1 MLPLVFLNMCF
12 SMEIARVF
20 EAIANAPASF
30 FPGLLD
36 DRGVIAVF
44 ARLCFESIVLN
55 ARFLEL
61 TYNSI
66 YAAPRSAS
74 ATPAVKAS
82 PPTKASPLAKTP
94 ATPKATKAP
103 PATPKARVVVTTP
116 GPSTHPCRKHIAHY
130 LGVCPVG
137 STTPAPPCDRNP
149 CRFLHHDYTRLSD
162 ASVEKHLRGSFSD
175 AHVDNVL
182 LPCLKALPSQGGVRG
197 VFTP

>member
-12 SMEIARVF
+12 AMEIARVF
-20 EAIANAPASF
+20 EAIAHAPASF

-74 ATPAVKAS
+74 ATPAVKAKAS
-82 PPTKASPLAKTP
+82 PPTKAP
-94 ATPKATKAP
+94 AAPKVTKAP
-103 PATPKARVVVTTP
+103 PGHPQGSGGGHHSWCHHASLPQARHSLP
-116 GPSTHPCRKHIAHY
+116 RGLPHGHHYSRSPLRPQPLQIPS
-130 LGVCPVG
+130 
-137 STTPAPPCDRNP
+137 S
-149 CRFLHHDYTRLSD
+149 
-162 ASVEKHLRGSFSD
+162 
-175 AHVDNVL
+175 
-182 LPCLKALPSQGGVRG
+182 
-197 VFTP
+197 